1 MLFLFLKDIIG
12 HIYFLQNVAHWEVS
26 SRASEGILSWAHAVV
41 VLAQVVRN
49 VERWNGAPREE
60 LLRHAWSINF
70 VNNDIEAVDLRKRI
84 HLELASPFCGLP
96 DPVDVVLDSL
106 VILHEKFV
114 ELFVL
119 FNVFGAVRPKL
130 RMKVFRAPQ
139 LVR

>member
-1 MLFLFLKDIIG
+1 MLT
-12 HIYFLQNVAHWEVS
+12 
-26 SRASEGILSWAHAVV
+26 
-41 VLAQVVRN
+41 QVVRN

-60 LLRHAWSINF
+60 LLCHAWSINF
-70 VNNDIEAVDLRKRI
+70 VNNDIEVVDLSKHI
-84 HLELASPFCGLP
+84 HLELAPPLCGLP

-106 VILHEKFV
+106 VIFHEKFV

-119 FNVFGAVRPKL
+119 LNVFCAVRPEL